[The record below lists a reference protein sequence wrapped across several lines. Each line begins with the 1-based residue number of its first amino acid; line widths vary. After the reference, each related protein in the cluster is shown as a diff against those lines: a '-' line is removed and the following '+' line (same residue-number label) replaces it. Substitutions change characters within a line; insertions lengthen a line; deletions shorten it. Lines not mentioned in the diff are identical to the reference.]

1 MLTTV
6 KSQKITV
13 LIMAAG
19 TGGHVFPA
27 LSIADALTNRSVNVE
42 WLGTPQG
49 MENELLAGTPYVLH
63 RISVRGLRGS
73 NLLHKILAIF
83 MLLKALAQSISVISK
98 VKPHCILGMG
108 GFVCGPAGIAA
119 RLMRK
124 PLLIHEQNAVA
135 GITNKI
141 LGRFADRVLESFPGT
156 FNSSNRV
163 KFTGNPLRN
172 TIVCLNK
179 TERTLQNLKEDRPL
193 NILVL
198 GGSQGAA
205 AINCVVPEMLVGWV
219 ETNRPHVI
227 HQAGSAML
235 QETKLLYRSLDLLD
249 DATCRV
255 VPFIEDMAK
264 AYTWADLVICRS
276 GASTV
281 SELAAVGCA
290 SILIPYPYHHD
301 QQQTLNARWLTQKDA
316 AYLIHQV
323 DLSPKAV
330 LDIVKDLDCNRDKL
344 FKIGQRARAMAVYD
358 ASDVIVEE
366 CMELVDAG

>member
-1 MLTTV
+1 
-6 KSQKITV
+6 
-13 LIMAAG
+13 
-19 TGGHVFPA
+19 
-27 LSIADALTNRSVNVE
+27 
-42 WLGTPQG
+42 
-49 MENELLAGTPYVLH
+49 
-63 RISVRGLRGS
+63 
-73 NLLHKILAIF
+73 
-83 MLLKALAQSISVISK
+83 MLLKAFAQSIRVISK

-119 RLMRK
+119 RLMCK

-179 TERTLQNLKEDRPL
+179 TESTLQNLKEDRPL

-219 ETNRPHVI
+219 ETNRPHVF

-235 QETKLLYRSLDLLD
+235 RETKLLYRSLDLLD

-255 VPFIEDMAK
+255 VPFIEDMAE

-344 FKIGQRARAMAVYD
+344 FKIGQRARSMAVYD

>member
-1 MLTTV
+1 MLTTA
-6 KSQKITV
+6 KSQKLTV

-83 MLLKALAQSISVISK
+83 MLLKAFAQSIRVISK

-119 RLMRK
+119 RLMCK

-156 FNSSNRV
+156 FNSSKRV

-179 TERTLQNLKEDRPL
+179 TESTLQNLKEDRPL
-193 NILVL
+193 NNLVL

-219 ETNRPHVI
+219 ETNRPHVF

-235 QETKLLYRSLDLLD
+235 RETKLLYRSLDLLD

-255 VPFIEDMAK
+255 VPFIEDMAE

-344 FKIGQRARAMAVYD
+344 FKIGQRARSMAVYD